1 MNDYGKQ
8 VLGKRWAYDAAYIS
22 IIDSKYMY
30 IYMGFYIYI
39 YKALLQPHTH
49 ILTHLPQ
56 NHPSNLLKLAK
67 KNAGH
72 VNARLSAVSSHHSLL
87 PFLTGQHGCREY
99 EWLIHHHPF
108 MVKGSWTLS
117 VARFS
122 TRQLI
127 CKVQK
132 VANSAVMPLPSVKV
146 VSQE

>member
-39 YKALLQPHTH
+39 YIK
-49 ILTHLPQ
+49 
-56 NHPSNLLKLAK
+56 HPSNLLKLAK

-108 MVKGSWTLS
+108 MVKGS
-117 VARFS
+117 
-122 TRQLI
+122 
-127 CKVQK
+127 
-132 VANSAVMPLPSVKV
+132 
-146 VSQE
+146 